1 MKVKKICKGRIA
13 VYSPTHELK
22 ESETYNS
29 EAGMKNIM
37 ARWMDEYCYGF
48 YIQVSPH
55 IPGEEKPDPIILKIL
70 NKPKEEKIQRPPA
83 VYSKIPVYNYN
94 EK

>member
-1 MKVKKICKGRIA
+1 MKQKKICKGRIA

-55 IPGEEKPDPIILKIL
+55 IPGEENPEPIILKIL
-70 NKPKEEKIQRPPA
+70 KKEKEEKKRPA
-83 VYSKIPVYNYN
+83 PVYNNLPVY
-94 EK
+94 KYK

>member
-1 MKVKKICKGRIA
+1 MKQKKICKGRIA

-22 ESETYNS
+22 EDATYNS
-29 EAGMKNIM
+29 EIGMLDIM
-37 ARWMDEYCYGF
+37 GRWMDEYSYGF

-70 NKPKEEKIQRPPA
+70 KKEKEEKKRPA
-83 VYSKIPVYNYN
+83 PVYNNLPVYKYN